1 MSYTKNKISQ
11 YLNVEKVRSRKRE
24 TNWHTHTHFSVHRL
38 SWKENGTSGCLVERD
53 ILVTVH
59 IPLFIYVFCCCSS
72 VVQLCPTLCV
82 SMAAALQASLSFT
95 ISWSSLK
102 FMSIESVMSS
112 NHLILC
118 CLLLPPS
125 VVPSIRVFSNEPA
138 LCISW
143 PKYYSFS
150 LVLPM
155 NIQGWFPLGLTD
167 LISLLSKGLSRVI
180 SSSAVRRHQ
189 FIGTPSPI
197 LLSSSHIHTWLPE
210 KP

>member
-82 SMAAALQASLSFT
+82 SMAAALQASCPSPFPEVHSNSCPLSRWCHLT
-95 ISWSSLK
+95 TSS
-102 FMSIESVMSS
+102 
-112 NHLILC
+112 
-118 CLLLPPS
+118 S
-125 VVPSIRVFSNEPA
+125 VV
-138 LCISW
+138 
-143 PKYYSFS
+143 
-150 LVLPM
+150 
-155 NIQGWFPLGLTD
+155 
-167 LISLLSKGLSRVI
+167 
-180 SSSAVRRHQ
+180 
-189 FIGTPSPI
+189 
-197 LLSSSHIHTWLPE
+197 SSSHPQSFPASGSFPMSRLFASAGQSIIASA
-210 KP
+210 